1 MFKFIRKYQKSIG
14 LLLIISL
21 LFSCSGVK
29 NEANSKQE
37 QKPNVIYIMADDL
50 TIQAIS
56 AYGGI
61 YKDIAPTPNID
72 RLAKEGMMFTDVLCT
87 NAICGPSR
95 ACILTGKYAH
105 VNGYYKNEYGGVFN
119 PNQWTF
125 PQEFKNSGYQT
136 SLFGKWH
143 LGTDPV
149 GFDTF
154 KFHAASAQQGLYWD
168 PTYNVNGKQEKFTGY
183 ATNISTDF
191 AINWLENERD
201 STKPFMMILQYKAP
215 HRPWEPD
222 HKYEKLWEDIE
233 MPYPANF
240 NDDYKG
246 RELTA
251 GDTEMTMEHFSRKDM
266 KLTPPADL
274 KGKDKVKW
282 NFYGARNDEI
292 VIPEGMSFEEARKWR
307 YQTYIKDYLA
317 CVKSVDD
324 NIGRVLHYL
333 DDNNLTENTVVVLT
347 SDQGFY
353 LGEHGFF
360 DKRFIYEESIRMPFI
375 VRYPKKV
382 KAGTINED
390 IVANIDFAPTFL
402 ELAGIQTKEKLQG
415 KSFKTLLESKTP
427 SNWNQAVYY
436 HYYEFPYWHH
446 VQPHYGIR
454 TQKYTLA
461 HFYYNI
467 DKWELYDLEKDPMQM
482 NNVINDP
489 KYAKIIVDLKKQL
502 KDLMIKAGNDK
513 SLEEFRVITDK
524 DFGTIVEK
532 SEEDDINKIIN
543 GKNKWEM

>member
-1 MFKFIRKYQKSIG
+1 MIFFRKYSRIFSGAMALLVVTSCKTSSNSAVEKS
-14 LLLIISL
+14 
-21 LFSCSGVK
+21 
-29 NEANSKQE
+29 
-37 QKPNVIYIMADDL
+37 KPNVIYIMADDL

-56 AYGGI
+56 AYGGLF
-61 YKDIAPTPNID
+61 KDIAPTPNID
-72 RLAKEGMMFTDVLCT
+72 RLANEGMMFQDALCT

-119 PNQWTF
+119 ANQWTF
-125 PQEFKNSGYQT
+125 PQEFQKSGYQT

-143 LGTDPV
+143 LGTNPV
-149 GFDTF
+149 GFNVF
-154 KFHAASAQQGLYWD
+154 KFHASSAQQGLYWD
-168 PTYNVNGKQEKFTGY
+168 PVYNVNGKEEKFKGY
-183 ATNISTDF
+183 ATNLSTDF
-191 AINWLENERD
+191 AMNWLENERD
-201 STKPFMMILQYKAP
+201 KSKPFMMVLQYKAP

-222 HKYEKLWEDIE
+222 KKYEKLWDDIE
-233 MPYPANF
+233 MPYPSNF

-266 KLTPPADL
+266 KMTPPKEL
-274 KGKDKVKW
+274 TGKDKVKW
-282 NFYGARNDEI
+282 NFYGSKNGEA
-292 VIPEGMSFEEARKWR
+292 VIPEGMTFDEARKWR

-324 NIGRVLHYL
+324 NIGRVLKYL

-360 DKRFIYEESIRMPFI
+360 DKRFIYEESIRMPLI
-375 VRYPKKV
+375 IRYPKLV
-382 KAGTINED
+382 KPKTVSED
-390 IVANIDFAPTFL
+390 VVANIDFAPTL
-402 ELAGIQTKEKLQG
+402 LDLANVKYTEKLQG
-415 KSFKTLLESKTP
+415 KSFKPILESKTP
-427 SNWNQAVYY
+427 KNWKQAVYY

-467 DKWELYDLEKDPMQM
+467 DVWELYDLEKDPKQM
-482 NNVINDP
+482 NNVYNDP
-489 KYAKIIVDLKKQL
+489 RYSSVIVELKKEL
-502 KDLMIKAGNDK
+502 KQLMIESGNDK
-513 SLEEFRVITDK
+513 SLDEFRQITDK
-524 DFGTIVEK
+524 DFGSIIERNG
-532 SEEDDINKIIN
+532 EDDINKIIN
-543 GKNKWEM
+543 AKK

>member
-1 MFKFIRKYQKSIG
+1 MFKFFRKYQKTLG
-14 LLLIISL
+14 LFITGTIIL
-21 LFSCSGVK
+21 SCSGAK
-29 NEANSKQE
+29 SDKTDETN
-37 QKPNVIYIMADDL
+37 QKPNVVYIMADDL

-72 RLAKEGMMFTDVLCT
+72 RLAKEGMRFEDVLCT

-119 PNQWTF
+119 PDQWTF
-125 PQEFKNSGYQT
+125 PQEFKKNNYQT
-136 SLFGKWH
+136 SLCGKWH

-149 GFDTF
+149 GFDTY
-154 KFHAASAQQGLYWD
+154 KFHAASAQQGLYWN
-168 PTYNVNGKQEKFTGY
+168 PTYNVNGKEEKFKGY
-183 ATNISTDF
+183 ATNLSTDF
-191 AINWLENERD
+191 AMNWLEKERD
-201 STKPFMMILQYKAP
+201 QTKPFMMVLQYKAP

-222 HKYEKLWEDIE
+222 HKYEKLWDDIE
-233 MPYPANF
+233 MPYPSNF

-251 GDTEMTMEHFSRKDM
+251 GDTEMTIEHFSRKDM
-266 KLTPPADL
+266 KLEAPADL
-274 KGKDKVKW
+274 KGNDKVKW
-282 NFYGARNDEI
+282 NFYGAKNDEV
-292 VIPEGMSFEEARKWR
+292 VIPEGMTFEEARKWR
-307 YQTYIKDYLA
+307 FQTYIKDYLA

-324 NIGRVLHYL
+324 NIGRVLKYL
-333 DDNNLTENTVVVLT
+333 DDNNLTENTIVVLT

-382 KAGTINED
+382 KAGTVNED
-390 IVANIDFAPTFL
+390 VVTNIDFAPTFL
-402 ELAGIQTKEKLQG
+402 DLAGIKTTEKLQG
-415 KSFKTLLESKTP
+415 KSFKPVLEGKTP
-427 SNWNQAVYY
+427 KDWRQAAYY

-446 VQPHYGIR
+446 IQPHYGIR

-467 DKWELYDLEKDPMQM
+467 DKWEFYDLEKDPKQM
-482 NNVINDP
+482 NNAINDP
-489 KYAKIIVDLKKQL
+489 KYAGIIADLKKQL
-502 KDLMIKAGNDK
+502 KQLMVEAGNDK
-513 SLEEFRVITDK
+513 TLEEFRAITDK
-524 DFGTIVEK
+524 DFGSIIERG
-532 SEEDDINKIIN
+532 EEDDVNSIIN
-543 GKNKWEM
+543 GK